1 MVKTCFRGLIIEKGV
16 NMRKMPVISTNVR
29 SIGYFKGVIEVE
41 FNNGSVYHYFGAN
54 EYLFNQF
61 LNAPSKGQFVHHV
74 LRHYNYQRVA

>member
-1 MVKTCFRGLIIEKGV
+1 
-16 NMRKMPVISTNVR
+16 MRKMPVISTNVR

-61 LNAPSKGQFVHHV
+61 LNAPSKLSLIHI
-74 LRHYNYQRVA
+74 